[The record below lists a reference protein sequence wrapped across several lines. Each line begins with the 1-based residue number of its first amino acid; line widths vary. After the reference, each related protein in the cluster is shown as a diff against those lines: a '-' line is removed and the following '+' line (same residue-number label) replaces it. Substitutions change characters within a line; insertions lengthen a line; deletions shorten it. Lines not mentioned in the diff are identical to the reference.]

1 VKKVHLKV
9 SIRQIS
15 LLAVAVFIGSS
26 FVASPASADP
36 ILFNLT
42 STFETADP
50 ANIQP
55 SHALRG
61 VGLTID
67 GANPDTLLV
76 RVYFTNY
83 PKQSAFAGPNSILRV
98 KLFSRFSGGI
108 SVADPFG
115 DYWLDAP
122 KRPYPSDGSWI
133 TADASSYLP
142 GETMPGATRANL
154 AECNPMTRMEPVI
167 QPGWIDFSISMYC
180 IGIPDNFL
188 VSAYVDSN
196 TTNAPVIFDYKYTPA
211 PPMQVDISKVA
222 RPRSKILQVIT
233 INQVADMNAGA
244 NVVPIV
250 AKVNSNKTVALASL
264 TPNVCNFLNA
274 ASPNNLSTLNGGLC
288 TVRGTVTGDRLYE
301 VAAPVS
307 MSFNIVKPRTVI
319 SFPKINDLALNVK
332 QISIE
337 STSNNGKPVLLRSL
351 TPAVCAFQNSSSP
364 KTLSLLSGGVCS
376 VQAYSLGDAT
386 NDESEPITNSFNIV
400 KTKSIITLGKIP
412 DTLLSDQQVR
422 VSGSSTG
429 GFPVSVTSNTPTV
442 CDVINGFSTLSNSA
456 SSISINLKSGGLCSL
471 RGSSGGDAYLEKA
484 DDVVIGFNVV
494 KTKPVL
500 TLYSNTRSA
509 YVGDFVSVAFTSSNR
524 ATPIMLSLT
533 SSVCKFTSTSSPTSF
548 TMISEGT
555 CILEGYLAAD
565 SNYSESDRVRVSFI
579 VTKQNQEFLFNP
591 PGKVKEETDKFV
603 NLEVGYS
610 SELTPR
616 LTSLTKKVCAIN
628 KNDDTSLKVEI
639 LSDGVCEIRVDQ
651 AGNDKW
657 AAAEDLIEF
666 TITNY
671 IPPPPPPPP
680 PPVTGSG
687 SSSGTSTGTVP
698 DLPKSTNANESA
710 TKPVPK
716 KKTITCVKGKLVKK
730 VTAVKPVC
738 PSGYK
743 KK

>member
-9 SIRQIS
+9 SIRQMS
-15 LLAVAVFIGSS
+15 LLAAAVLIGSS
-26 FVASPASADP
+26 FVASPAKAEP
-36 ILFNLT
+36 ILFT
-42 STFETADP
+42 QASTLDTAYP
-50 ANIQP
+50 AQIAGT
-55 SHALRG
+55 HELKG
-61 VGLTID
+61 VGVSID
-67 GANPDTLLV
+67 GANPDTLLI
-76 RVYFTNY
+76 RVYFSSY
-83 PKQSAFAGPNSILRV
+83 PKQSAFASANSILRV

-122 KRPYPSDGSWI
+122 KRAYPSDGSWI
-133 TADASSYLP
+133 SADASSYLP
-142 GETMPGATRANL
+142 GQITPGASRASL
-154 AECNPMTRMEPVI
+154 SECNPMTRMEPAF
-167 QPGWIDFSISMYC
+167 QAGWIDFSISMFC
-180 IGIPDNFL
+180 IGLPDNFL
-188 VSAYVDSN
+188 ITAYVDSN
-196 TTNAPVIFDYKYTPA
+196 LTNAPVILDYRYYPA

-351 TPAVCAFQNSSSP
+351 TPTVCAFQNSSSP
-364 KTLSLLSGGVCS
+364 KTLSLLSGGLCS

-386 NDESEPITNSFNIV
+386 NDESEPITNSFNVV
-400 KTKSIITLGKIP
+400 KTKSVINLVKVP
-412 DTLLSDQQVR
+412 DTLLSAQQVR
-422 VSGSSTG
+422 ISGSSTG

-442 CDVINGFSTLSNSA
+442 CDVINGFSTISNSA

-471 RGSSGGDAYLEKA
+471 RGSSGGDSFLEKA

-524 ATPIMLSLT
+524 VTPIMLSLT

-548 TMISEGT
+548 TMVGEGT
-555 CILEGYLAAD
+555 CVLEGYLAAD
-565 SNYSESDRVRVSFI
+565 SNYSESDRARVSFI

-639 LSDGVCEIRVDQ
+639 LSDGVCEIRVEQ
-651 AGNDKW
+651 AGDDKW
-657 AAAEDLIEF
+657 ASAEDLIEF

-671 IPPPPPPPP
+671 IPPPPP

-716 KKTITCVKGKLVKK
+716 KITITCVKGKLVKK
-730 VTAVKPVC
+730 VTKVKPVC

>member
-1 VKKVHLKV
+1 
-9 SIRQIS
+9 
-15 LLAVAVFIGSS
+15 
-26 FVASPASADP
+26 
-36 ILFNLT
+36 
-42 STFETADP
+42 
-50 ANIQP
+50 
-55 SHALRG
+55 
-61 VGLTID
+61 
-67 GANPDTLLV
+67 
-76 RVYFTNY
+76 
-83 PKQSAFAGPNSILRV
+83 
-98 KLFSRFSGGI
+98 
-108 SVADPFG
+108 
-115 DYWLDAP
+115 
-122 KRPYPSDGSWI
+122 
-133 TADASSYLP
+133 
-142 GETMPGATRANL
+142 
-154 AECNPMTRMEPVI
+154 
-167 QPGWIDFSISMYC
+167 
-180 IGIPDNFL
+180 
-188 VSAYVDSN
+188 
-196 TTNAPVIFDYKYTPA
+196 
-211 PPMQVDISKVA
+211 
-222 RPRSKILQVIT
+222 
-233 INQVADMNAGA
+233 
-244 NVVPIV
+244 
-250 AKVNSNKTVALASL
+250 
-264 TPNVCNFLNA
+264 
-274 ASPNNLSTLNGGLC
+274 
-288 TVRGTVTGDRLYE
+288 
-301 VAAPVS
+301 

-351 TPAVCAFQNSSSP
+351 TPTVCAFQNSSSP
-364 KTLSLLSGGVCS
+364 KTLSLLSGGLCS

-386 NDESEPITNSFNIV
+386 NDESEPITNSFNVV
-400 KTKSIITLGKIP
+400 KTKSVINLVKVP
-412 DTLLSDQQVR
+412 DTLLSAQQVR
-422 VSGSSTG
+422 ISGSSTG

-442 CDVINGFSTLSNSA
+442 CDVINGFSTISNSA

-471 RGSSGGDAYLEKA
+471 RGSSGGDVYLEKA

-524 ATPIMLSLT
+524 VTPIMLSLT

-548 TMISEGT
+548 TMVGEGT
-555 CILEGYLAAD
+555 CVLEGYLAAD
-565 SNYSESDRVRVSFI
+565 SNYSESDRARVSFI

-639 LSDGVCEIRVDQ
+639 LSDGVCEIRVEQ
-651 AGNDKW
+651 AGDDKW
-657 AAAEDLIEF
+657 ASAEDLIEF

-671 IPPPPPPPP
+671 IPPPPP

-730 VTAVKPVC
+730 VTDVKPVC

>member
-1 VKKVHLKV
+1 MKKVHLKV

-15 LLAVAVFIGSS
+15 LLAAAVLIGSS
-26 FVASPASADP
+26 FVASPASAEP
-36 ILFNLT
+36 ILFT
-42 STFETADP
+42 QASTLDTAYP
-50 ANIQP
+50 AQIAGT
-55 SHALRG
+55 HELKG
-61 VGLTID
+61 VGVSID
-67 GANPDTLLV
+67 GANPDTLLI
-76 RVYFTNY
+76 RVYFSSY
-83 PKQSAFAGPNSILRV
+83 PKQSAFANANSILRV

-122 KRPYPSDGSWI
+122 KRAYPSDGSWI
-133 TADASSYLP
+133 SADASSYLP
-142 GETMPGATRANL
+142 GQITPGASRASL
-154 AECNPMTRMEPVI
+154 SECNPMTRMEPAF
-167 QPGWIDFSISMYC
+167 QAGWIDFSISMFC
-180 IGIPDNFL
+180 IGLPDNFL
-188 VSAYVDSN
+188 ITAYVDSN
-196 TTNAPVIFDYKYTPA
+196 LTNAPVILDYRYYPA

-351 TPAVCAFQNSSSP
+351 TPTVCAFQNSSSP
-364 KTLSLLSGGVCS
+364 KTLSLISGGLCS

-386 NDESEPITNSFNIV
+386 NDESEPITNSFNVV
-400 KTKSIITLGKIP
+400 KTKSVINLDKVP
-412 DTLLSDQQVR
+412 DTLLSAQQVR
-422 VSGSSTG
+422 ISGSSTG

-442 CDVINGFSTLSNSA
+442 CDVINGFSTLSANA
-456 SSISINLKSGGLCSL
+456 TSISINLKSGGLCSL

-500 TLYSNTRSA
+500 TFYSNTRSA
-509 YVGDFVSVAFTSSNR
+509 YVGDFVSNAFTSSNR
-524 ATPIMLSLT
+524 ATPVMVSLT
-533 SSVCKFTSTSSPTSF
+533 PSVCKFTSASSPTSF
-548 TMISEGT
+548 IMVGEGT

-565 SNYSESDRVRVSFI
+565 NNYSESDRARVSFT
-579 VTKQNQEFLFNP
+579 VTKQTQEFRFIP
-591 PGKVKEETDKFV
+591 PGKVKEETDKV
-603 NLEVGYS
+603 VPLDVGYS

-639 LSDGVCEIRVDQ
+639 LSDGVCQIRVNQ

-657 AAAEDLIEF
+657 ASSEDLIEF

-671 IPPPPPPPP
+671 IPPPPP

-698 DLPKSTNANESA
+698 DLPKSTSANESA
-710 TKPVPK
+710 NKPVAK
-716 KKTITCVKGKLVKK
+716 KITITCVKGKLVKK